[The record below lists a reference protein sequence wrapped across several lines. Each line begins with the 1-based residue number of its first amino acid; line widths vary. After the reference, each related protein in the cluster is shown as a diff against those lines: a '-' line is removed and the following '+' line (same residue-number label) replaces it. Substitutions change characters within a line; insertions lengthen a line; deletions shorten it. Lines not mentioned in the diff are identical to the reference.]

1 MARVK
6 KFHSLDKRPDRKRD
20 FYGPLPNTELPPQ
33 AKKGGKKKTTNIS
46 IWDKA

>member
-6 KFHSLDKRPDRKRD
+6 KFNPIDKRPDKKRD
-20 FYGPLPNTELPPQ
+20 FYGPLPNPDLK
-33 AKKGGKKKTTNIS
+33 AKKPNKKNTKNIN